1 MEIVNLAVTNAA
13 TATVRAVTAPIRGI
27 ARLMT
32 DPASVLERSDEEL
45 YYRSRTR
52 ATPRWIALRRPNDS
66 PTTTPRTVAPVVA
79 RTDAPPKPAAP
90 AARAPAPANTPAAPA
105 NTSAAAPKRPPRT
118 PPRDPAA
125 APPLASNVGG
135 AANQDRTRVVPG
147 HEGGSPDTARNNDR

>member
-1 MEIVNLAVTNAA
+1 METVNLAVTKAA
-13 TATVRAVTAPIRGI
+13 TATVRAMTAPIRGI
-27 ARLMT
+27 ARLIT

-45 YYRSRTR
+45 DYRSRTR

-90 AARAPAPANTPAAPA
+90 AAAPAARAPAPANTPAAPA

-125 APPLASNVGG
+125 APPLASNAGG

-147 HEGGSPDTARNNDR
+147 D